1 MCEYMCVKSL
11 TKNRSAIKF
20 NLHILQY
27 FENKT
32 KKIYRSIIALH
43 AIGKSTLPPPPFS
56 ADLWLRTSNE
66 SVILVS

>member
-32 KKIYRSIIALH
+32 KKIYRSNIVN
-43 AIGKSTLPPPPFS
+43 AISKSTLPPPSIFCWS
-56 ADLWLRTSNE
+56 LTKNQQWISDLG
-66 SVILVS
+66 